1 MLNIASR
8 LDLEKLIQ
16 DKLPENL
23 TLDYK
28 ASPALNKTSHGR
40 SELVKDITAFANSAG
55 GQIVYGVV
63 EKDGM
68 PISLDSGVNIND
80 YSPEWIAQV
89 LDTNSSPRVQNI
101 EAKTISADD
110 STKNYAHYVISIPP
124 ATTFAPHQ
132 NVFDKK
138 YYRRFDRRSVPM
150 HDYEIRDLLR
160 RGNFPELVVR
170 FKLDGTKSPPSTPMD
185 GRALCDCRRAR
196 KFIIRTCTILNF

>member
-1 MLNIASR
+1 
-8 LDLEKLIQ
+8 
-16 DKLPENL
+16 
-23 TLDYK
+23 
-28 ASPALNKTSHGR
+28 
-40 SELVKDITAFANSAG
+40 
-55 GQIVYGVV
+55 
-63 EKDGM
+63 M

-110 STKNYAHYVISIPP
+110 STKNYAYYVISIPP

-170 FKLDGTKSPPSTPMD
+170 FKLDGTKSPPSTPMTD
-185 GRALCDCRRAR
+185 GHFAIVVELENLSSEPALYSIFEFYFVLSLAKRSYH
-196 KFIIRTCTILNF
+196 